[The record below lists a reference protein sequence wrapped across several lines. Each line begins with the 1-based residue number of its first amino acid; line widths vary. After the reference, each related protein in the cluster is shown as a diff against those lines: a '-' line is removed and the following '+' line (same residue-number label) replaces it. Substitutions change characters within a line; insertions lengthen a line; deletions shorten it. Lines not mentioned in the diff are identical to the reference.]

1 MMMRIFFIALLLL
14 AVNVATAADGE
25 KLYVKQA
32 CGTCHGPTGNEPI
45 LPTYPKIGGQNRG
58 YLVRQMNDIKS
69 GARDNGA
76 SVAMRTLITD
86 LDDADIEAIATYL
99 SEL

>member
-1 MMMRIFFIALLLL
+1 MMRKFCIAFLLL
-14 AVNVATAADGE
+14 AVNIATAADGE

-32 CGTCHGPTGNEPI
+32 CGTCHGATGNEPI
-45 LPTYPKIGGQNRG
+45 LPTYPKIGGQNRD

-76 SVAMRTLITD
+76 SVAMRTLVAD
-86 LDDADIEAIATYL
+86 LGDAEIEAIATYL

>member
-1 MMMRIFFIALLLL
+1 MRTLLTALLLL
-14 AVNVATAADGE
+14 AVNVAAAAADGG
-25 KLYVKQA
+25 KLYAQKA
-32 CGTCHGPTGNEPI
+32 CATCHGLTGNEPI
-45 LPTYPKIGGQNRG
+45 LPTYPKIGGQNLN

-76 SVAMRTLITD
+76 SVAMRALVSD
-86 LDDADIEAIATYL
+86 LDDADIKAIALYL

>member
-1 MMMRIFFIALLLL
+1 MMMRIFLIALLLL
-14 AVNVATAADGE
+14 AVNVAAAADGE

-32 CGTCHGPTGNEPI
+32 CATCHGPTGNEPI
-45 LPTYPKIGGQNRG
+45 LPTYPKIGGQNRD

-76 SVAMRTLITD
+76 SVAMRTLIAD
-86 LDDADIEAIATYL
+86 LGDADIEAIAKYL
-99 SEL
+99 SDL